1 MPTNWELLS
10 CQEVTDKISTAW
22 EAFFLLLCSS
32 TYCLYC
38 LFVPFRYTFK
48 LMVDKAS
55 LGPVE
60 NFKELINY
68 LEEYENDWYIGLVS
82 DLEWQ
87 QAVLQ
92 EKPYLFSLGHDRN
105 MVRRITSEQCQSLVF
120 FSTVFF
126 VCLVFCFVCT
136 CFVCV
141 FFSFFV
147 FFFQNMKAVPPNC
160 TRQELTSLLLKIA
173 RHCSSDAVIFTG
185 YVPEWRIWIKET
197 SWCTL
202 PF

>member
-1 MPTNWELLS
+1 
-10 CQEVTDKISTAW
+10 
-22 EAFFLLLCSS
+22 
-32 TYCLYC
+32 
-38 LFVPFRYTFK
+38 
-48 LMVDKAS
+48 MVDKAS

-147 FFFQNMKAVPPNC
+147 FFFPKHEGCA
-160 TRQELTSLLLKIA
+160 TKL
-173 RHCSSDAVIFTG
+173 
-185 YVPEWRIWIKET
+185 Y
-197 SWCTL
+197 
-202 PF
+202 

>member
-1 MPTNWELLS
+1 
-10 CQEVTDKISTAW
+10 
-22 EAFFLLLCSS
+22 
-32 TYCLYC
+32 
-38 LFVPFRYTFK
+38 
-48 LMVDKAS
+48 MVDKAS

-185 YVPEWRIWIKET
+185 YVPEWRN
-197 SWCTL
+197 
-202 PF
+202 

>member
-1 MPTNWELLS
+1 
-10 CQEVTDKISTAW
+10 
-22 EAFFLLLCSS
+22 
-32 TYCLYC
+32 
-38 LFVPFRYTFK
+38 
-48 LMVDKAS
+48 MVDKAS

-126 VCLVFCFVCT
+126 CLSGVLFCT

-141 FFSFFV
+141 LCVFFSLFL
-147 FFFQNMKAVPPNC
+147 FFFPKHEGCA
-160 TRQELTSLLLKIA
+160 TKL
-173 RHCSSDAVIFTG
+173 
-185 YVPEWRIWIKET
+185 Y
-197 SWCTL
+197 
-202 PF
+202 

>member
-1 MPTNWELLS
+1 
-10 CQEVTDKISTAW
+10 
-22 EAFFLLLCSS
+22 
-32 TYCLYC
+32 
-38 LFVPFRYTFK
+38 
-48 LMVDKAS
+48 MVDKAS

-126 VCLVFCFVCT
+126 CLVFCFVR
-136 CFVCV
+136 VSCV
-141 FFSFFV
+141 FFFSFFV
-147 FFFQNMKAVPPNC
+147 FFFPKHEGCA
-160 TRQELTSLLLKIA
+160 TKL
-173 RHCSSDAVIFTG
+173 
-185 YVPEWRIWIKET
+185 Y
-197 SWCTL
+197 
-202 PF
+202 